1 MRGDMSKHELVAQ
14 IQQDLN
20 DARMLLEK
28 SGGQDEKKKYHK
40 AAEIIL
46 IKTLHL
52 DPENEK
58 ARALL
63 QYARS
68 APAERARDVE
78 MVERNDCAVAR
89 LDPEQFVRFAAV
101 GHGENARRIALEQK
115 ARIETTHG
123 ACIRHSRGCGN
134 PGHLFVF

>member
-28 SGGQDEKKKYHK
+28 SGGQDEKKKYRK

-52 DPENEK
+52 DPSNEK

-68 APAERARDVE
+68 TPPQQEREDVAFVVAPTTPTAPPLKKEKKKSIAKLPVVLIA
-78 MVERNDCAVAR
+78 MVALGGGILRIVQSHR
-89 LDPEQFVRFAAV
+89 L
-101 GHGENARRIALEQK
+101 
-115 ARIETTHG
+115 
-123 ACIRHSRGCGN
+123 N
-134 PGHLFVF
+134 PSTF